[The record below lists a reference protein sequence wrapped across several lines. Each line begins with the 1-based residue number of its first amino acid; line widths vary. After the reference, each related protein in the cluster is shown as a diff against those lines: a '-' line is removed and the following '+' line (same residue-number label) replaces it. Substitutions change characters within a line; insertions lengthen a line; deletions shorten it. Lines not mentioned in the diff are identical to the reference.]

1 MREIEPGDRPDTA
14 DDADE
19 LPHQDAIAGPVDLE
33 PGGQVTAFAA
43 AHRQVPAA
51 DDRRASRLLRGER
64 CDTESG
70 DDEGGTNYLRR
81 RRQIGHGPILGSLPN
96 VSSTGPSVTVVSVSW
111 IVNVKLLPRM
121 RPRRESGYAP

>member
-1 MREIEPGDRPDTA
+1 MTAPGELAPIRRRQRTRERVARE
-14 DDADE
+14 DAGKLE
-19 LPHQDAIAGPVDLE
+19 IAIPALPL
-33 PGGQVTAFAA
+33 
-43 AHRQVPAA
+43 RQVPAA